1 MNNVPG
7 NQKKTDNRSATQ
19 KLSDLEQ
26 AVLSLYNVSD
36 NLARDFMVLKDAVK
50 LLNNKVSAIVQAST
64 DGLELSDPVLNEIM
78 VNNNIQELKERV
90 DNMVLQSVIAP
101 ETQVSE
107 NSFVVGSE
115 LDTDGTVKNP
125 RVQFAL
131 KALSPEL
138 QGKIKG
144 ANVGDVLHLQDGKL
158 DFKILESYTILPPQ
172 APAPAAATAPAAT
185 PDAAPATPA
194 EATAPTEA
202 APADSSEAA
211 APAAPATATT
221 AN

>member
-1 MNNVPG
+1 MSNVPA

-19 KLSDLEQ
+19 KLSDLEN

-50 LLNNKVSAIVQAST
+50 LLNNKVNAIVQASA
-64 DGLELSDPVLNEIM
+64 GGEELTDPVLDRIM
-78 VNNNIQELKERV
+78 VENNISELKEKV

-107 NSFVVGSE
+107 NSFIVGSE

-144 ANVGDVLHLQDGKL
+144 ANVGDTLHLQDGKL
-158 DFKILESYTILPPQ
+158 DFKILESYAILPPQ
-172 APAPAAATAPAAT
+172 APAAAPAAT
-185 PDAAPATPA
+185 ST
-194 EATAPTEA
+194 ETTAPTEA
-202 APADSSEAA
+202 APADSSAA
-211 APAAPATATT
+211 APAAPTTATT